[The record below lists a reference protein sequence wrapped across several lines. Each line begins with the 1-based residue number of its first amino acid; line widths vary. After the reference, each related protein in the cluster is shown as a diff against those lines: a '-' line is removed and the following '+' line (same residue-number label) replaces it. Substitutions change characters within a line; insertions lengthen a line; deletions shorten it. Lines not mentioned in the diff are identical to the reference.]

1 MEYFSLTL
9 HTLLEPTSFAVMLG
23 SVVLGIVFGAVPG
36 LTSNMA
42 ITLLL
47 PVTFKMT
54 AKLGITTLMSIYVG
68 GMSGGFIAATLVGI
82 PGTPSSIATCF
93 DAYPLSQ
100 KGQTT
105 KALGAGILGSFLG
118 TFLSTIIAV
127 FFCPLIA
134 KAAVNLGPWE
144 YFGLCTMAITL
155 VISLSKGNMFK
166 GLAAAFI
173 GLFLSAVGY
182 APFDATARFTFGVNS
197 ISGGINM
204 VALMLGTFAV
214 YQVILNYATDQQNL
228 PTIEKANIRGI
239 GVTLKE
245 LRDNVVNIVRSFLI
259 GLWIGFLPGMG
270 AGIFP
275 G

>member
-93 DAYPLSQ
+93 DGYPMAQ
-100 KGQTT
+100 RGEAG
-105 KALGAGILGSFLG
+105 KALGTAIVFSF
-118 TFLSTIIAV
+118 V
-127 FFCPLIA
+127 
-134 KAAVNLGPWE
+134 
-144 YFGLCTMAITL
+144 
-155 VISLSKGNMFK
+155 
-166 GLAAAFI
+166 
-173 GLFLSAVGY
+173 
-182 APFDATARFTFGVNS
+182 
-197 ISGGINM
+197 GGIFS
-204 VALMLGTFAV
+204 AL
-214 YQVILNYATDQQNL
+214 ILT
-228 PTIEKANIRGI
+228 
-239 GVTLKE
+239 
-245 LRDNVVNIVRSFLI
+245 
-259 GLWIGFLPGMG
+259 
-270 AGIFP
+270 
-275 G
+275 